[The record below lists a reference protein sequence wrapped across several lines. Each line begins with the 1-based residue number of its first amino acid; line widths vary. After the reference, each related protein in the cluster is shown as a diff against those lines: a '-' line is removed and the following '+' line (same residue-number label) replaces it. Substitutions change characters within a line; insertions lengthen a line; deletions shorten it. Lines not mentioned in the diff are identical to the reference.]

1 MRLRNSSASRMAP
14 SFRLFGVEELVTI
27 PDHQFDRSTAD
38 IHRER
43 RLFCHGHVVFDAQ
56 ENQPGF
62 FGAADDADG
71 QSRVFGHE
79 IDKVSSVFRLAHGTG
94 GDGDDAIVALVL
106 GQGDEIANDVEP
118 TCDRLV
124 GEAVGRKG
132 AVSESRHVFEAIE
145 DLVACVRLDLSQ
157 HHMDGVRSDIDDGNL
172 CHKIV
177 VYYQILTIDI
187 AT

>member
-1 MRLRNSSASRMAP
+1 M
-14 SFRLFGVEELVTI
+14 EELVAV

-62 FGAADDADG
+62 FGAADDTNG
-71 QSRVFGHE
+71 QPRVFGHN
-79 IDKVSSVFRLAHGTG
+79 IDKVSSVFRLAHGAG

-106 GQGDEIANDVEP
+106 GQGDEIAYDVEC

-132 AVSESRHVFEAIE
+132 SVPESRHVFEAIE
-145 DLVACVRLDLSQ
+145 NLVACVQLDLSQ
-157 HHMDGVRSDIDDGNL
+157 NHMDGVRSDVDDGNL
-172 CHKIV
+172 RHTIT
-177 VYYQILTIDI
+177 VYY
-187 AT
+187 